1 MGFVVLGI
9 AVAAWA
15 ATNPAPEVRANGIM
29 AINGAV
35 LQMFAHGLSA
45 AGMFL
50 LVGVIYDRTHT
61 RNLNDFGGLMP
72 LAPVYGGILIFVSMA
87 SLGLPGLA
95 GFVAEFMV
103 VRAAWPVFTVITAL
117 AMIGLLI
124 TGAYILKGI
133 GSALYGPVNPKWIG
147 HRLEISPRE
156 VLAVAPLMALL
167 VVVGVWPAWLVSVIN
182 TTVTRLLG

>member
-9 AVAAWA
+9 AVAAFA
-15 ATNPAPEVRANGIM
+15 AGSNVPALRADGIM

-61 RNLNDFGGLMP
+61 RNLNEFGGLFP

-87 SLGLPGLA
+87 SLGLPGMA

-103 VRAAWPVFTVITAL
+103 IRSAWPVFTSVTVI
-117 AMIGLLI
+117 AMLGLLM
-124 TGAYILKGI
+124 TGAYILKGVR
-133 GSALYGPVNPKWIG
+133 ATLYGPLNTKWIG

-156 VLAVAPLMALL
+156 IIAIAPLMALL
-167 VVVGVWPAWLVSVIN
+167 VVVGVWPTWLVSVIN
-182 TTVTRLLG
+182 DTVTRLLG